1 MKLTDLGFEHVNK
14 VTTLQIHSQIV
25 NLNTF
30 GTEGPKNVIKK
41 EQEAMWKIYLA
52 LAHRFILTRLAQFPA
67 QFNCEILMYC
77 NVLNH
82 DKCIAYV
89 SVVSDIQL

>member
-14 VTTLQIHSQIV
+14 VTTLQIHSKIV
-25 NLNTF
+25 HLNTF
-30 GTEGPKNVIKK
+30 GTEKNRKL
-41 EQEAMWKIYLA
+41 YLA
-52 LAHRFILTRLAQFPA
+52 LAHRFTHWVSLTPLAHFPS
-67 QFNCEILMYC
+67 QSNCEILMYC

>member
-1 MKLTDLGFEHVNK
+1 
-14 VTTLQIHSQIV
+14 
-25 NLNTF
+25 
-30 GTEGPKNVIKK
+30 
-41 EQEAMWKIYLA
+41 MWKIYLA
-52 LAHRFILTRLAQFPA
+52 LAHRFTHWVSLTRLAHFPS
-67 QFNCEILMYC
+67 QSNCGILMYC